1 MYKIGTAKA
10 DITYFKENAGL
21 LGYIVPHN
29 IAKGVA
35 APIYARALVLEDSKE
50 NLITILVLELAFCTS
65 KLRHEIIEELNRQ
78 LPNTFTP
85 TNVLIS
91 AQHTHSTIGGYSQ
104 FFMHNILIPG
114 YDSEACDTY
123 TKGAVSAIVSA
134 YRNRK
139 TGTLK
144 LGEAFFDPKSEVAFN
159 RSIKAYNQNPECE
172 EKVTS
177 KEAAYALDL
186 RMQQLEAYGEDKKLI
201 GAFNWFGCHPTSLSN
216 KNTLISSDNK
226 GHAAGLLETELN
238 AKRGE
243 NQEEVI
249 TGFLQNAAGDVTP
262 NFIWESKSKVKKRFK
277 NDFEKMEFNGQL
289 QFEKALAILE
299 QDTEQKQSIRG
310 HIDSAIAYIDMGN
323 VDVDTKYTVDK
334 SGNPKTASPCI
345 GVACLQGTKEGPVM
359 SKPLGAFARFLNVNV
374 RMWDHLFVKVMS
386 KDELKHFYN
395 SQYPKSSTIDAG
407 AGRIMG
413 TQNISRF
420 FMPSFVDPIIRN
432 LKKIHKQGFMQ
443 HTPWL
448 PQVIA
453 IQLLKIGQL
462 CLAALPSEIT
472 TIAAKRLKATILEEL
487 EGTGIEEVI
496 ICSISN
502 NYAGYATTYE
512 EYQVQA
518 YEGGHTL
525 YGKWTLAAYQTMF
538 TKLCK
543 EFKKPKTERN
553 KVGYDNIPLLGE
565 ELLWKGTMK

>member
-1 MYKIGTAKA
+1 MYKIGTAKV

-35 APIYARALVLEDSKE
+35 SPIYARSLVLEDTEE
-50 NLITILVLELAFCTS
+50 NIIALVVVELAFCTS
-65 KLRHEIIEELNRQ
+65 KLRQEILKALEEEL
-78 LPNTFTP
+78 PTIFTA

-114 YDSEACDTY
+114 YDAEACQTY
-123 TKGAVSAIVSA
+123 TQGIAKSIITA
-134 YRNRK
+134 YHHRK
-139 TGTLK
+139 TGVLK
-144 LGEAFFDPKSEVAFN
+144 LGEAFFAPNSEVAFN
-159 RSIKAYNQNPECE
+159 RSIKSYNQNPECK
-172 EKVTS
+172 EKITS
-177 KEAAYALDL
+177 REAAHALDL
-186 RMQQLEAYGEDKKLI
+186 RMQQLEAYGTNQQLVA
-201 GAFNWFGCHPTSLSN
+201 AFNWFGCHPTSLSN

-226 GHAAGLLETELN
+226 GYAARLLENELN
-238 AKRGE
+238 PKQNE
-243 NQEEVI
+243 KQEEVV

-289 QFEKALAILE
+289 QFEKALAILQQASE
-299 QDTEQKQSIRG
+299 NKSSIKG
-310 HIDSAIAYIDMGN
+310 DIDSAIAYVDMGN
-323 VDVDTKYTVDK
+323 VTVDTKYTVDQT
-334 SGNPKTASPCI
+334 GNPRTASPCI
-345 GVACLQGTKEGPVM
+345 GIACLQGTKEGPVM
-359 SKPLGAFARFLNVNV
+359 SKPLGAFARFLNLNV
-374 RMWDHLFVKVMS
+374 RLWDPLFVKAMT
-386 KDELKHFYN
+386 KEELKHFYD

-420 FMPSFVDPIIRN
+420 FMPSFIDPVIRN

-443 HTPWL
+443 HKPWL
-448 PQVIA
+448 PQVVT

-472 TIAAKRLKATILEEL
+472 TIAAQRLKSTIIEEL
-487 EGTGIEEVI
+487 RETAIEDVI

-502 NYAGYATTYE
+502 NYAGYVTTYE

-538 TKLCK
+538 AKLCQ
-543 EFKKPKTERN
+543 EFRKPKIQRN
-553 KVGYDNIPLLGE
+553 RVGCDAIPVLAE
-565 ELLWKGTMK
+565 ALLWKGTMK